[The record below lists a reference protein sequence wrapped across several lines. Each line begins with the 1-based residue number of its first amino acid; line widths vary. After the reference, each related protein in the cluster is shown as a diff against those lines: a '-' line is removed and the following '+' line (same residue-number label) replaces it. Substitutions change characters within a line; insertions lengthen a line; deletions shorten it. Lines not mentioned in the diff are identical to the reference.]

1 MRIRCEFA
9 LLDTDQEVLFCTKS
23 NGHCSKLLH
32 DKECPLVPQ
41 KIEKSFEI
49 GQRVRIIGPTVA
61 DTNIHTGKYFVIE
74 EAKGVPWKNGPFQY
88 CVGYS
93 KHGSIHAWPASSLEL
108 AEPEYVTDEP
118 PTAHRLA
125 ALQYQCQKNDSK
137 IDELESRAVG
147 RFNDIEKRL
156 QALED
161 KAKEDAGRVDRESLP
176 DAHLKISY
184 TLHEIPIEEIFK
196 MLDESTQRRI
206 LGLMGLRR

>member
-1 MRIRCEFA
+1 M
-9 LLDTDQEVLFCTKS
+9 
-23 NGHCSKLLH
+23 N
-32 DKECPLVPQ
+32 
-41 KIEKSFEI
+41 FEI
-49 GQRVRIIGPTVA
+49 GQRVRIIGPTAA

-74 EAKGVPWKNGPFQY
+74 EAKGVQWKNGPFQY

-147 RFNDIEKRL
+147 RFEEIEKRL
-156 QALED
+156 QALEGKAPEATSAQERED
-161 KAKEDAGRVDRESLP
+161 TDYKLYGVICRKPGLGVYELAKELGWSSDKVYGSIR
-176 DAHLKISY
+176 HLVRDGADHGSA
-184 TLHEIPIEEIFK
+184 
-196 MLDESTQRRI
+196 
-206 LGLMGLRR
+206 

>member
-1 MRIRCEFA
+1 M
-9 LLDTDQEVLFCTKS
+9 
-23 NGHCSKLLH
+23 
-32 DKECPLVPQ
+32 
-41 KIEKSFEI
+41 
-49 GQRVRIIGPTVA
+49 
-61 DTNIHTGKYFVIE
+61 
-74 EAKGVPWKNGPFQY
+74 
-88 CVGYS
+88 GYS

-108 AEPEYVTDEP
+108 AEPDYVTE
-118 PTAHRLA
+118 
-125 ALQYQCQKNDSK
+125 NDSK

-161 KAKEDAGRVDRESLP
+161 KAKEDTGRVDRESLP